1 MLEKL
6 GKLSRICT
14 TPHPGVGEVER
25 ACEVVR
31 TALAAEEA
39 YIIRAGDPHFIC
51 LGCDDDPTTYEI
63 KQKGYW
69 LIWQDLAAKPEVP
82 AGIFDV
88 VDRLVHPGQPVAPG
102 KKGTHVASI
111 LPGDES
117 NSELLLIRGPW
128 PDGLTAEQAEF
139 VVAARPMLAYL
150 ICNVLDDQR
159 QARQREQLSALAD
172 VSKAFNE
179 AREMDKV
186 LTSVATALAEASG
199 FDWVTIT
206 TLNDTLDEVVDRAMN
221 LARHSGTETA
231 GIVRQGGLRQMVGNR
246 RPAMM
251 QELIKTGK
259 PLLIPDVLGP
269 IFESM
274 PQLQA
279 YFERA
284 HILSVA
290 MFPIVFQQKTLGTI
304 TFASSTKRTF
314 EPLEVDFLTALVTQA
329 ATTIKGLRLC
339 HDLEQSKE
347 ELRQYAEKL
356 EETGRVEHLLAR
368 TDALTGL
375 PNRRYIEEAMEAE
388 CARAA
393 RYDQP
398 VCVVMADLDYFKQ
411 INDGYGHQTGDD
423 ALKFVA
429 SLARQACRTAD
440 LVSRWGGDEFVF
452 ILPSA
457 TLEDANHFAE
467 RFRQALASTAFT
479 HPKLKKPAHMTIS
492 LGVAQA
498 GPDTFANAG
507 LLLERADKALY
518 AAKAAGRNCT
528 MLADGEAAHAA

>member
-1 MLEKL
+1 
-6 GKLSRICT
+6 
-14 TPHPGVGEVER
+14 
-25 ACEVVR
+25 
-31 TALAAEEA
+31 
-39 YIIRAGDPHFIC
+39 
-51 LGCDDDPTTYEI
+51 
-63 KQKGYW
+63 
-69 LIWQDLAAKPEVP
+69 
-82 AGIFDV
+82 
-88 VDRLVHPGQPVAPG
+88 
-102 KKGTHVASI
+102 
-111 LPGDES
+111 
-117 NSELLLIRGPW
+117 
-128 PDGLTAEQAEF
+128 
-139 VVAARPMLAYL
+139 
-150 ICNVLDDQR
+150 
-159 QARQREQLSALAD
+159 
-172 VSKAFNE
+172 
-179 AREMDKV
+179 
-186 LTSVATALAEASG
+186 
-199 FDWVTIT
+199 
-206 TLNDTLDEVVDRAMN
+206 
-221 LARHSGTETA
+221 
-231 GIVRQGGLRQMVGNR
+231 MVGNR

-329 ATTIKGLRLC
+329 TTTVQGLRLC

-356 EETGRVEHLLAR
+356 AETGRVEHLLAR

-467 RFRQALASTAFT
+467 RFRQALANTAFT

>member
-14 TPHPGVGEVER
+14 TPRPGVGEVER

-51 LGCDDDPTTYEI
+51 LGCEDDPTTYEI

-69 LIWQDLAAKPEVP
+69 LIWRELAAKAEVP

-102 KKGTHVASI
+102 KQATHLASI

-117 NSELLLIRGPW
+117 NSELLIVSGPW
-128 PDGLTAEQAEF
+128 PDGLTQEQAEF

-150 ICNVLDDQR
+150 VSNVLDGER

-231 GIVRQGGLRQMVGNR
+231 GIVREGGLRQMVGNR

-274 PQLQA
+274 PELQA

-290 MFPIVFQQKTLGTI
+290 MFPIVFQQQTLGTI

-314 EPLEVDFLTALVTQA
+314 KPAEVDFLSALVSQA
-329 ATTIKGLRLC
+329 ATTIKGLRLY

-375 PNRRYIEEAMEAE
+375 PNRRYLEEAMEAE
-388 CARAA
+388 CARAG

-398 VCVVMADLDYFKQ
+398 VCVAMADLDYFKQ

-429 SLARQACRTAD
+429 GLARRACRTAD

-452 ILPSA
+452 ILPSTTMENA
-457 TLEDANHFAE
+457 KHFAE
-467 RFRQALASTAFT
+467 RFRQALAGAAFT
-479 HPKLKKPAHMTIS
+479 HPKLKKPASMTIS

-498 GPDTFANAG
+498 GPDTFANAS

-518 AAKAAGRNCT
+518 AAKAAGRDRT
-528 MLADGEAAHAA
+528 MLADGKTAHAA